1 MKYKFN
7 FMDVKAEEF
16 HDLKFS
22 LGTETSFGFYN
33 IAEKKMRA
41 DYDNKYQ
48 KPNSED
54 FLQDVKKS

>member
-1 MKYKFN
+1 
-7 FMDVKAEEF
+7 MDVKAEEF